1 MSKKKRIKIKLISS
15 SGSGHFYT
23 STKNFLNTKKKIVL
37 KKYDPII
44 KKHILYEENKIK

>member
-1 MSKKKRIKIKLISS
+1 MAKSKRKNIKLIST

-23 STKNFLNTKKKIVL
+23 STKNFNNTKKKIIL

-44 KKHILYEENKIK
+44 KKHIIYKEYK